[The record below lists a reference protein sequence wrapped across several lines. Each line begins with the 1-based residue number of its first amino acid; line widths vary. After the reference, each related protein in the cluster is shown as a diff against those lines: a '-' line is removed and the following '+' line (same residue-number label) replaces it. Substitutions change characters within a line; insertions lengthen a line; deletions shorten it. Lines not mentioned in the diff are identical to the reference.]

1 MRLAVLPA
9 AGTFSHSPSWP
20 THMSANI
27 LLTILV
33 GPSQQQ
39 TGAIRSVYMDEGAV
53 TCRIPTAADP
63 HLNGAGDLTKLRI
76 SSSAQLY

>member
-1 MRLAVLPA
+1 MRLAGLPA

-39 TGAIRSVYMDEGAV
+39 AGALRSAYMNEGAV
-53 TCRIPTAADP
+53 TCRIPAAADP
-63 HLNGAGDLTKLRI
+63 HLNGRI
-76 SSSAQLY
+76 R